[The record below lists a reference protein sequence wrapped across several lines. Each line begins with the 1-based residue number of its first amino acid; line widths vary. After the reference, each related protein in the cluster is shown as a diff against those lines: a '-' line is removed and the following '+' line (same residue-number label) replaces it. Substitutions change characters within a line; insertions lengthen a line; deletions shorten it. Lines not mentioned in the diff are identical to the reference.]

1 MIVAWHG
8 TDFTYCHEIVVDVD
22 PVLSVECSFDEI
34 AKEIVFCVKI
44 IVLAFVCAVIRRSP
58 VNYVNA
64 SICIDRKCSFEYAI
78 PLPFLN
84 AKTDRFALVV
94 SQSVTVIVALWWLQ

>member
-64 SICIDRKCSFEYAI
+64 SICIDRKLMQF
-78 PLPFLN
+78 
-84 AKTDRFALVV
+84 
-94 SQSVTVIVALWWLQ
+94 